1 MHSCQ
6 NPENGHIILFFY
18 TQDVTE
24 KKMQEQLLK
33 RIAELDY
40 ESITEVDIL
49 RDTAY
54 RTILVDESGMDTML
68 PDRSRFQAEIRAI
81 SGRYMD
87 GTAGE
92 E

>member
-1 MHSCQ
+1 
-6 NPENGHIILFFY
+6 
-18 TQDVTE
+18 
-24 KKMQEQLLK
+24 MQEQLLK

-87 GTAGE
+87 GTAGRSISKSWITII
-92 E
+92 